1 MYIIING
8 TVLPLLF
15 CFSFPEKGAG
25 LILQEEQTSIRVQQ
39 SCPGVLWALPRL
51 GTNSKVLKYGFG
63 SEFAPGHLISSLF
76 YHRKSQ
82 FLGLSIVGNE
92 N

>member
-1 MYIIING
+1 MYIIINI
-8 TVLPLLF
+8 TVLLMLF

-25 LILQEEQTSIRVQQ
+25 LTLQEQTSIRVQQ

-63 SEFAPGHLISSLF
+63 SEFAPDHLISSLF